1 MKCVGACLA
10 ERVGEAFAVLAQDGD
25 EAVVLQEQEQ
35 EQVPAASSSHSSSS
49 ISVST
54 TPDAVLMGISRIWV
68 SKQFRKKGLARTLL
82 DCARG
87 NFMYGLTVEKRQ
99 TAFSQ
104 PTESGGKLAR
114 RYFGCEAGWHVYME

>member
-1 MKCVGACLA
+1 
-10 ERVGEAFAVLAQDGD
+10 
-25 EAVVLQEQEQ
+25 
-35 EQVPAASSSHSSSS
+35 
-49 ISVST
+49 
-54 TPDAVLMGISRIWV
+54 VLMGISRIWV